1 METQNQQTK
10 PLNNAYAWLLALLPL
25 FFGAPPDAYLNDA
38 IVIGGV
44 AGLGFLVADR
54 MALSDAGY
62 EPPAIL
68 WGVFLLPV
76 YLWKRATVTKGS
88 RLPFIVIVA
97 LLAGNIFIGIPHQE
111 EVALEEAACPLVTT
125 ILKENNG
132 TTAPKCMKVTIQDKV
147 TDKFYKATATLD
159 NGNDINVTLELTGDR
174 NFYVRV
180 PDAYLNN

>member
-25 FFGAPPDAYLNDA
+25 FFGAPPDEYLNYA

-88 RLPFIVIVA
+88 CRFNWSTQQL
-97 LLAGNIFIGIPHQE
+97 
-111 EVALEEAACPLVTT
+111 C
-125 ILKENNG
+125 ENMG
-132 TTAPKCMKVTIQDKV
+132 LRR
-147 TDKFYKATATLD
+147 FF
-159 NGNDINVTLELTGDR
+159 E
-174 NFYVRV
+174 
-180 PDAYLNN
+180 